1 MNSASQIRETLRYAK
16 RFSGQV
22 FVVRLDTTKRLDV
35 RLVDDIRILLALG
48 IRLAFVCGENSIARI
63 DLESVTSVYDLE
75 SVGIREVVFREDAVI
90 MLYGRMDSSVVDE
103 LTLKLALAL
112 KASKLFFM
120 TSSDGIHG
128 ENGLIREM
136 DVEQAKD
143 LLVGTK
149 VSARG
154 ITHSLLGRSMRA
166 RLSLATRACTEGVH
180 RVHFLSV
187 SRDGSLLEELFLAD
201 GSGTMVYQ
209 QRNGYAVIRRA
220 SLGDL
225 PELLRLLSEAHVT
238 DYAQHDIEMLLDDVF
253 VRAVDEQLSGCIMV
267 TVSDATAILRFAAAS
282 GENISGILAE
292 LVEHTYQYCVDLG
305 AHDIELHGPNQDWLS
320 INPVLGRLGFTQS
333 ESDKLWR
340 VMIV

>member
-35 RLVDDIRILLALG
+35 RLIDDIRILLALG
-48 IRLAFVCGENSIARI
+48 IRFAFICGEDSGART
-63 DLESVTSVYDLE
+63 DLDSVTATCDLE
-75 SVGIREVVFREDAVI
+75 SVGVREVVLREDAVT
-90 MLYGRMDSSVVDE
+90 MLYGRMDSNIVDE

-136 DVEQAKD
+136 DVEQAKN
-143 LLVGTK
+143 LLDGTK
-149 VSARG
+149 ISARG
-154 ITHSLLGRSMRA
+154 IMHPLLGSSMRA
-166 RLSLATRACTEGVH
+166 RLSLAIRACIEGIH
-180 RVHFLSV
+180 RVHFLSA

-209 QRNGYAVIRRA
+209 QRNGYAVIRKA
-220 SLGDL
+220 FSGDL

-238 DYAQHDIEMLLDDVF
+238 DYAQHDIEKLLDDVF
-253 VRAVDEQLSGCIMV
+253 VRAVDERLSGCIMA
-267 TVSDATAILRFAAAS
+267 TVSDTTATLRFAAAS

-292 LVEHTYQYCVDLG
+292 LVEHAYRHCVDRG
-305 AHDIELHGPNQDWLS
+305 ALEVELHGPNQDWLN

-340 VMIV
+340 VTVI